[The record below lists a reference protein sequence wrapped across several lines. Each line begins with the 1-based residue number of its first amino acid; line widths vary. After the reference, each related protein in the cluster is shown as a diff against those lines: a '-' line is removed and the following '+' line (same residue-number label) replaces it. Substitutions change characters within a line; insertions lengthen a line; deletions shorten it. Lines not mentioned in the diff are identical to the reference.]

1 MNNNNAARGKGT
13 FVCFGELL
21 LRLSPPGQ
29 ELLFQSPRLEARFG
43 GAEANVAA
51 SLAILGHAARMASA
65 LPSNAAGRACA
76 AELRRHGVD
85 TSGVLFEEG
94 RLGLYFLAPGA
105 MQRPS
110 EVTYDRADSVF
121 SSMPAEAYDWSRLL
135 AGAGW
140 LHLSGINLAVSEVA
154 AQAALAAARAARAAG
169 VRVSFDCNYRGRLWD
184 ARATRAP
191 ELLRAAMSEADLLF
205 GNDRDIALV
214 LDTEF
219 REDSGEARFLAA
231 SQLAF
236 TAFTNL
242 RWMATT
248 ERRASDAET
257 QELCGHLATR
267 EHVLTTRWHR
277 LAGIVDRIGA
287 GDAFAAGLLHGLTS
301 GMHQPATL
309 DFAVAAACLKH
320 SVPGDVN
327 LLGEAEML
335 AWLAQDGFEVRR

>member
-1 MNNNNAARGKGT
+1 M
-13 FVCFGELL
+13 V
-21 LRLSPPGQ
+21 
-29 ELLFQSPRLEARFG
+29 
-43 GAEANVAA
+43 
-51 SLAILGHAARMASA
+51 SA
-65 LPSNAAGRACA
+65 LPANAPGRACA

-85 TSGVLFEEG
+85 TSGLLFDEG

-121 SSMPAEAYDWSRLL
+121 SRTPAAAYDWPRLL

-140 LHLSGINLAVSEVA
+140 LHLSGINLAVSEIA

-169 VRVSFDCNYRGRLWD
+169 VAVAFDCNYRGRLWD

-191 ELLRAAMSEADLLF
+191 ELLRQAMGEADLLF
-205 GNDRDIALV
+205 GNERDIALV
-214 LDTEF
+214 LGTEF
-219 REDSGEARFLAA
+219 RDSSGEARFLPAA
-231 SQLAF
+231 QLAF
-236 TAFTNL
+236 AAFPTL

-248 ERRASDAET
+248 ERRAGDADT

-287 GDAFAAGLLHGLTS
+287 GDAFAAGLLHGLAS

-327 LLGEAEML
+327 LLGESEML
-335 AWLAQDGFEVRR
+335 AFLAQDGFDVRR